1 MKRLIE
7 HNSMSAGGT
16 PDIMSHGTD
25 ISLDRLRMWVGLYG
39 FKSLVRHWLLKKRRH
54 RIMASINVPVD
65 IGAESSYSMPPIK
78 ATIDDNNACRRA
90 RQLKIELP
98 ETEPRELSS
107 IEKEK

>member
-1 MKRLIE
+1 
-7 HNSMSAGGT
+7 
-16 PDIMSHGTD
+16 
-25 ISLDRLRMWVGLYG
+25 
-39 FKSLVRHWLLKKRRH
+39 
-54 RIMASINVPVD
+54 MASINVPVD